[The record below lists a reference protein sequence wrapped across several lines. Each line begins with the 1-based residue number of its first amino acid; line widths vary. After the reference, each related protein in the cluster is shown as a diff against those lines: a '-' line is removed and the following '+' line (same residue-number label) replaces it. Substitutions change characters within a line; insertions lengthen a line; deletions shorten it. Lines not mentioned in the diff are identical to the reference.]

1 MMKSD
6 CDRCIHADYVL
17 NYGDGEDMFVCDI
30 EDELTDE
37 DVECANEDKCPHY
50 ICANEFEPCPMCGK
64 GLTVLNIA
72 FMDDEG
78 YMIGDMD
85 NVKDFTDLCNPI
97 NAIPD
102 GEEYTEDERKDRID
116 FYLNE
121 LLYGIEY
128 VQISCPCGFTFF
140 SKMDYDLHDKGW
152 FEQFKKE
159 ANRRTDHVSDLY

>member
-6 CDRCIHADYVL
+6 CDRCIYADSISGYD
-17 NYGDGEDMFVCDI
+17 DGEDMFVCAI
-30 EDELTDE
+30 EDRFTDE
-37 DVECANEDKCPHY
+37 DEELLNKSECPYYVCAND
-50 ICANEFEPCPMCGK
+50 FEPCPMCGR
-64 GLTVLNIA
+64 GLTVNNIA
-72 FMDDEG
+72 FTDEEG

-85 NVKDFTDLCNPI
+85 NVKDFTDMCNPI

-121 LLYGIEY
+121 LLDSVEN

-140 SKMDYDLHDKGW
+140 SKRDYDLHDKGW
-152 FEQFKKE
+152 FEEFKKE
-159 ANRRTDHVSDLY
+159 ANRRAGYADLY